1 MGIGGIVVH
10 DAEELD
16 LVFQIPLGGG
26 GGGGGG
32 RDEDAAMLPVAM
44 RWDAFVRPE
53 YRERTGFSKALG
65 DAFVENQLESKL
77 KGVVIEGNDDDDRVE
92 RRGEYVSSRFDEVE
106 HVGIGV
112 DVSRYEVETEEEDG
126 RDEKKSWRTRSG
138 RRTRNRIK

>member
-77 KGVVIEGNDDDDRVE
+77 KGVVIEDDDDDDDA
-92 RRGEYVSSRFDEVE
+92 SNAAANTFPLDS
-106 HVGIGV
+106 
-112 DVSRYEVETEEEDG
+112 
-126 RDEKKSWRTRSG
+126 TRSSMLALALMYQDMKSRLK
-138 RRTRNRIK
+138 RRMER

>member
-1 MGIGGIVVH
+1 M
-10 DAEELD
+10 
-16 LVFQIPLGGG
+16 
-26 GGGGGG
+26 
-32 RDEDAAMLPVAM
+32 MLPVAM

-77 KGVVIEGNDDDDRVE
+77 KGVVIEDDDDDVVFE
-92 RRGEYVSSRFDEVE
+92 RRVEYVSARFDEVE

-126 RDEKKSWRTRSG
+126 RDEKNRG
-138 RRTRNRIK
+138 GHEVDEELENRIK